1 MFFKKKQETRTYDR
15 QTQKP
20 VIRSSICTGEKS
32 AGFRDLRTGKFT
44 EILLLRTPGD
54 LEEFRRLYGIGE
66 EEISTEYL
74 KTLGCLQKSN
84 TRRNPYDS

>member
-44 EILLLRTPGD
+44 EILLLHTPGD

-66 EEISTEYL
+66 EEISTEY
-74 KTLGCLQKSN
+74 
-84 TRRNPYDS
+84 

>member
-1 MFFKKKQETRTYDR
+1 MFFKKKQETRTYAR

-66 EEISTEYL
+66 EEISTEY
-74 KTLGCLQKSN
+74 
-84 TRRNPYDS
+84 